1 METVKIF
8 VARHGQTPLNA
19 VNCMQ
24 GQIDV
29 ELSELGKRQAEE
41 LKERL
46 KEENFEHIYTSPL
59 IRAYDTAKKASEYHD
74 CPFKTDDRIKEMNFG
89 EWEGNPI
96 EKVKSEGGEPAY
108 YFWNEPHN
116 FHITTGETFY
126 QLIDRVGDFLDMIV
140 EEHKGQKVLIVC
152 HGMVVRAIL
161 TYVQN
166 RDVSEMYNNPP
177 IRNASITVFD
187 YDGKNANI
195 EVISDD
201 SHITKGDKGI
211 TTMDKH

>member
-29 ELSELGKRQAEE
+29 ELSELGQRQAVE
-41 LKERL
+41 LRDRL
-46 KEENFEHIYTSPL
+46 KNEKFSYIYSSPL
-59 IRAYDTAKKASEYHD
+59 IRAYDTAKKTAEYHD
-74 CPFKTDDRIKEMNFG
+74 CPFIVDDRIKEMNFG

-96 EKVKSEGGEPAY
+96 EKIKSEGGELAY

-126 QLIDRVGDFLDMIV
+126 QLIDRVGEFLDMLV
-140 EEHKGQKVLIVC
+140 QKHRGQKVLVVC

-166 RDVSEMYNNPP
+166 RDLSEMYNNPP
-177 IRNASITVFD
+177 IRNASITIFD
-187 YDGKNANI
+187 YDGKNVDFD
-195 EVISDD
+195 VISDD
-201 SHITKGDKGI
+201 SHITKKNVDI
-211 TTMDKH
+211 TIIDRH